1 MGGCVKVDI
10 ASTEVDIYRRKV
22 DIGLVIHLTGTCCVL
37 AMDLL
42 RLTTKQVSFFA
53 RKNLLLL
60 PVNGKE
66 YF

>member
-1 MGGCVKVDI
+1 MNITSVKVDI
-10 ASTEVDIYRRKV
+10 RREKV
-22 DIGLVIHLTGTCCVL
+22 DIGLVIHLTGACYVL
-37 AMDLL
+37 AMGLL
-42 RLTTKQVSFFA
+42 RLTVKQVSFFA